1 MAAKRIRNGVYEY
14 VFRHR
19 LLGDQPVVRRF
30 HRAEDG
36 DRFASEMERALKR
49 GFVPAALLEDQE
61 PLRSRRLPVETLR
74 ALMISYRY
82 NCSIKPEDHYLL
94 TLLEERLPKDLGIDQ
109 IDYDWAESFVRSLKL
124 DYNLAPGTI
133 RKYVGALARCLDWGM
148 NKKRVL
154 ENPLRRLPRGYT
166 TYHPE
171 DVRAGAI
178 PKIDQERDR
187 RLSPDEEA
195 RIRRLLEGEVP
206 VGRQRAVGV
215 VDNAEM
221 KLIFDLALETAMRM
235 REMYTVSAEQ
245 VDLKRRTI
253 FLSKTALL
261 KSEWVIR
268 RGG

>member
-124 DYNLAPGTI
+124 DYNPAPGTI
-133 RKYVGALARCLDWGM
+133 RKYVGAVHCPTWPSRQSFASQSYRDSE
-148 NKKRVL
+148 V
-154 ENPLRRLPRGYT
+154 
-166 TYHPE
+166 HPALMGS
-171 DVRAGAI
+171 DVRDVGD
-178 PKIDQERDR
+178 PVRVRRGHVELPVQQVRRDR
-187 RLSPDEEA
+187 GRLA
-195 RIRRLLEGEVP
+195 
-206 VGRQRAVGV
+206 AVMPRTAPIAHLGAQTL
-215 VDNAEM
+215 DPHQPINAM
-221 KLIFDLALETAMRM
+221 PAVTLAQITKVA
-235 REMYTVSAEQ
+235 
-245 VDLKRRTI
+245 
-253 FLSKTALL
+253 
-261 KSEWVIR
+261 
-268 RGG
+268 GH